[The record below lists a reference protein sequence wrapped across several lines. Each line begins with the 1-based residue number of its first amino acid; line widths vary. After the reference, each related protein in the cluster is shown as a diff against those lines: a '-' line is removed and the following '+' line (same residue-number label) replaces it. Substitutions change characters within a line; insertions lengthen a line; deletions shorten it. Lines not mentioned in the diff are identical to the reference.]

1 MGPVRCLVW
10 RPFGRN
16 DLEAA
21 ARYARRGGGAL
32 VVGERG
38 GAKAVLIKPD
48 ANGEPGLLVA
58 WALKDLHA
66 ERFRRV
72 GGRGPTA
79 GLALAPI
86 PAARRWVAAAW
97 LARDRAHEDE
107 GPTRTLDIDCMTCAA
122 CCHDNAVLLEPQDLL
137 RWQRARRDDLADERY
152 VERRGRRKFLRLA
165 EDGACQHLRD
175 KLCGI
180 YPVRPF
186 NCRAFPAGT
195 EPCLFAR
202 FDRFGTVD

>member
-10 RPFGRN
+10 RPFGRD

-38 GAKAVLIKPD
+38 GSKAVLFRPGAD
-48 ANGEPGLLVA
+48 GEPGLLVA

-66 ERFRRV
+66 ERFRAV
-72 GGRGPTA
+72 GGRGPAA

-86 PAARRWVAAAW
+86 PANRRWVAATW
-97 LARDRAHEDE
+97 LARDRAHA
-107 GPTRTLDIDCMTCAA
+107 GPTRTLAIDCMTCAA
-122 CCHDNAVLLEPQDLL
+122 CCHDNAVLLEPDDLL
-137 RWQRARRDDLADERY
+137 RWKRARRLDLAAEGY
-152 VERRGRRKFLRLA
+152 VERRGRRQFLRLA
-165 EDGACQHLRD
+165 DSGACQHLRD

-180 YPVRPF
+180 YPLRPF

-202 FDRFGTVD
+202 FDRFGTAD

>member
-1 MGPVRCLVW
+1 MVRCLVW
-10 RPFGRN
+10 RPFQRN

-38 GAKAVLIKPD
+38 GGKAVLFKPG

-66 ERFRRV
+66 ERFRKV
-72 GGRGPTA
+72 GGRSPAA
-79 GLALAPI
+79 GFALAPI
-86 PAARRWVAAAW
+86 PAGRRWVAATW
-97 LARDRAHEDE
+97 LKRDREHE
-107 GPTRTLDIDCMTCAA
+107 GPTRLLDIDCMTCAA
-122 CCHDNAVLLEPQDLL
+122 CCHDNAVVLEPTDLV
-137 RWQRARRDDLADERY
+137 RWKRARRSDLDTEAY
-152 VERRGRRKFLRLA
+152 VERRGPRKLLRLA
-165 EDGACQHLRD
+165 DSGACQHLAGT
-175 KLCGI
+175 LCGI

>member
-1 MGPVRCLVW
+1 MGPVRVLVW
-10 RPFGRN
+10 RPFGR
-16 DLEAA
+16 DALEAA

-38 GAKAVLIKPD
+38 GSKAVLFRPD
-48 ANGEPGLLVA
+48 ADGGPGLLVE

-79 GLALAPI
+79 GFALAPI
-86 PAARRWVAAAW
+86 PADRRWVAATW
-97 LARDRAHEDE
+97 LKRDWGRE
-107 GPTRTLDIDCMTCAA
+107 GPTRALAIDCMTCAA
-122 CCHDNAVLLEPQDLL
+122 CCRDNAVLLEANDLL
-137 RWQRARRDDLADERY
+137 RWKRARRDDLATPTY
-152 VERRGRRKFLRLA
+152 LERRGRHQYLRLA
-165 EDGACQHLRD
+165 ESGACQHLQGT
-175 KLCGI
+175 LCGI
-180 YPVRPF
+180 YPLRPS

-202 FDRFGTVD
+202 RDYFGLGD